1 MDFHVDFVGIEDSSL
16 SSLENCKEYLK
27 IALCPLPENKAEF
40 ETDLECYLL
49 DFLTVS
55 DLKSIAADWDVTN
68 PELSNKLRNAFRT
81 VKGKRLQRQWGK

>member
-1 MDFHVDFVGIEDSSL
+1 MGFHVDLVGIEDSNL

-55 DLKSIAADWDVTN
+55 DLKSIASDWDVTN
-68 PELSNKLRNAFRT
+68 PELSNKLRETFRI